1 MPERI
6 VSLLVCY
13 YGVSPETAAE
23 LVTELRDLRS
33 LEDLTRPR
41 AHVAATPPPTQV

>member
-1 MPERI
+1 MPEKI
-6 VSLLVCY
+6 VSLLIAY

-41 AHVAATPPPTQV
+41 AHVAATAAPIQV